1 VSTLL
6 DRVGTTVGVTPSVE
20 RRSRPLLG
28 YALLALLAY
37 APPLVTARGKVA
49 ADTKQY
55 LYLDPGRLLSRAVSM
70 WDPNV
75 GMGTVT
81 HQTIGYVFPMGPYYW
96 IADKLGVPDWVAQ
109 RFWLGSMLFF
119 AAAGMLY
126 LLRTFGLRG
135 PGVVVAAL
143 AYMLSPYV
151 LDYAARIS
159 VLLLPWAA
167 LPWMIGVIRKALR
180 APIRGLASWRYPAI
194 FALIVQIA
202 GGVNATALLFAGLGP
217 VLWIVYAW
225 LVARDVTFRRALAVT
240 VRTGVLTLLASLW
253 WISGLRMQAAYGLD
267 ILRYT
272 ETVDAVAR
280 TSSPNEVLRGLGYW
294 FFYGQDRLGPWIE
307 AASTYTQV
315 LRVIFA
321 GYALTALALFGA
333 AFVRWRHRVYFI
345 AVLLVGVVIAVGAH
359 PYKSPTPLGALFK
372 SLASSSTAALA
383 MRSTGRAVPLVV
395 LALAVFLGLTTNSVS
410 ERLRTRGRLVFA
422 LAAPAVVIALLAVN
436 FPALYNGTYY
446 GKNLQRPEEIPSYW
460 KQAVASLGDST
471 DTRVLE
477 APGSDFASYRWGNTV
492 DPITPGLTDRPYVAR
507 ELIPYGTAG
516 TADLLNAFDRR
527 LQEGVADPRGIAPLL
542 RRMGVGTLLARND
555 IQYERYDLVPP
566 RELARVLARTPGLEA
581 PARYGPAVPAV
592 PLGVQDEIS
601 LGAPPNEPSPAP
613 VAVYNVKDPL
623 PIVRAESNDH
633 ALMVSGDGEGLVDAA
648 DVGLLDQAGVVRYSA
663 SYASPGELRAAT
675 NSGATLVITDNNR
688 LRARRWTS
696 VKDNVGYTEQAGE
709 ADRPLD
715 HDNGDARLP
724 LFPNQQS
731 SVYTTTIDSGAQRAV
746 ASAYGNTIT
755 YTPEDRAARAL
766 DGDPYTS
773 WRANAFGDARG
784 QQIRIDLEGPITT
797 DHVNLVQPLTG
808 GRNRWITEMELRFDG
823 GRAFSVTLDPSSRTL
838 GGQTVDFGRRTFEHL
853 EVTVKQTSNARTNL
867 FGKDDAVGFAE
878 IRLRDERSAHDVE
891 MREVLQMPTDLVDA
905 LGADAAT
912 HPIVLVMRRD
922 AVRPVPPRSQPELS
936 IDRRFTL
943 PGDRTFVLTGNAEI
957 TPDAPASELQAAFRV
972 PDAAHGGVSTSWS
985 QFLFGCMKCTANNA
999 IDGDPGTA
1007 WQTPF
1012 VGVRGE
1018 WMQFKSA
1025 APLSFDHMDLR
1036 VFADGRHSVPKA
1048 LRLDVD
1054 GRTRMLTLPEITD
1067 QPAENAS
1074 TAVRLTFPRITGHTV
1089 RVTVADVRE
1098 ERSRRFATSTTDLM
1112 PVGISELGIPG
1123 LHLPAASPRIDSG
1136 CRSDLVAIDGTPMPV
1151 RITGR
1156 AATADQLMALS
1167 VTPCDPRDAARV
1179 PELTLGRGA
1188 HTLTSARGKDVG
1200 FLLDRLVLASGT
1212 VNAPVTTKNGVVT
1225 EVRPPAPPT
1234 PRLQVVR
1241 SGRTSVRVHVSGATT
1256 PFWMVL
1262 GESQSPGWHA
1272 DVIGGRGLGTPQLVD
1287 GYANGWLV
1295 TPAASD
1301 FDITMEWTPQKQV
1314 RAALW
1319 ISLLAAVVC
1328 LVIAGVTTRR
1338 RFVGGANV
1346 TADPDDAQIDIAWSW
1361 SETRDRGAWIAPL
1374 LAGVLT
1380 AITVAPWAGV
1390 LVAGVIAV
1398 VQWRPRL
1405 RGYVLVLPAAILFL
1419 CGAYVMVQQ
1428 ARHHIPPVFEWPTVF
1443 GRARTPAWIAVML
1456 LAGDAIAQALRRPID
1471 WR

>member
-1 VSTLL
+1 MSTLL
-6 DRVGTTVGVTPSVE
+6 DRVRTTAGVTPSVE
-20 RRSRPLLG
+20 RRTRPWLG
-28 YALLALLAY
+28 YGLLALLAY
-37 APPLVTARGKVA
+37 VPPLLSARGKVA

-75 GMGTVT
+75 GMGSVT
-81 HQTIGYVFPMGPYYW
+81 HQTIGYVFPLGPYYW

-126 LLRTFGLRG
+126 LFRDFDLRG
-135 PGVVVAAL
+135 PGIVVAAL

-180 APIRGLASWRYPAI
+180 APPRGLASWRYPAI
-194 FALIVQIA
+194 FALIVQVI

-217 VLWIVYAW
+217 VCWIVYAW
-225 LVARDVTFRRALAVT
+225 LVAHDVTFRRALVVT

-315 LRVIFA
+315 LRVIFV
-321 GYALTALALFGA
+321 GYLLTALALFGA

-345 AVLLVGVVIAVGAH
+345 GVLVLGVVIAVGAH
-359 PYKSPTPLGALFK
+359 PYQSPTPLGALFK

-395 LALAVFLGLTTNSVS
+395 LALAVFLGLTTNFVS
-410 ERLRTRGRLVFA
+410 ERLRARGRVAFA

-436 FPALYNGTYY
+436 FPALYDGTYY

-460 KQAVASLGDST
+460 KQAIASLGNSSDS
-471 DTRVLE
+471 RVLE
-477 APGSDFASYRWGNTV
+477 APGSDFASYHWGNTV

-516 TADLLNAFDRR
+516 SADLLNALDRR
-527 LQEGVADPRGIAPLL
+527 LQEGVADPSGIAPLL
-542 RRMGVGTLLARND
+542 RRMGVGDLLARND

-566 RELARVLARTPGLEA
+566 RELARLLARTPGLDA
-581 PARYGPAVPAV
+581 PTTYGPATPSAPV
-592 PLGVQDEIS
+592 GVQDEIS
-601 LGAPPNEPSPAP
+601 LAAPPNEPLPAP
-613 VAVYNVKDPL
+613 VAVYKVKDPV

-633 ALMVSGDGEGLVDAA
+633 TLMVSGDGEGFVDVA
-648 DVGLLDQAGVVRYSA
+648 DVGLLDHAGVVRYSA
-663 SYASPGELRAAT
+663 FYSSGKALPAAT
-675 NSGATLVITDNNR
+675 NGGAILVITDNNR

-709 ADRPLD
+709 ADKPLD
-715 HDNGDARLP
+715 HDTGDARLP
-724 LFPNQQS
+724 LFPKEQPS
-731 SVYTTTIDSGAQRAV
+731 AYTTTVDSGVRRAA

-755 YTPEDRAARAL
+755 YTPEDRASRAL

-784 QQIRIDLEGPITT
+784 QRINIDLEGPITT
-797 DHVNLVQPLTG
+797 DHVNLVQPLNG
-808 GRNRWITEMELRFDG
+808 GRNRWITQIELRFDG
-823 GRAFSVTLDPSSRTL
+823 GRAFPVTLDPSSRTI
-838 GGQTVDFGRRTFEHL
+838 GGQTVAFGRRTFQHL
-853 EVTVKQTSNARTNL
+853 DVTVKQTSDARTNL

-878 IRLRDERSAHDVE
+878 IRLRDAHSAQDVVMHE
-891 MREVLQMPTDLVDA
+891 LVQMPTDLVDA
-905 LGADAAT
+905 LGGEVAA

-943 PGDRTFVLTGNAEI
+943 PGTRTFVLTGNAEI
-957 TPDAPASELQAAFRV
+957 TPDAPASELQAAFRI

-999 IDGDPGTA
+999 IDGDPETA

-1012 VGVRGE
+1012 IGVRGE

-1036 VFADGRHSVPKA
+1036 VFADGRHSVPKT
-1048 LRLDVD
+1048 LRLEVD
-1054 GRTRMLTLPEITD
+1054 GKTRVLTLPDIAD
-1067 QPAENAS
+1067 HPAENAS
-1074 TAVRLTFPRITGHTV
+1074 TPVRLTFRRITGHTV
-1089 RVTVADVRE
+1089 RVTVGDVRE
-1098 ERSRRFATSTTDLM
+1098 ERSRRFATSATDLM

-1123 LHLPAASPRIDSG
+1123 LHLPAATPRIDSG
-1136 CRSDLVAIDGTPMPV
+1136 CRSDLVAIDGTPLPV

-1156 AATADQLMALS
+1156 AATADRLMALT
-1167 VTPCDPRDAARV
+1167 VTPCDPRDPARV
-1179 PELTLGRGA
+1179 PELTLGPGA
-1188 HTLTSARGKDVG
+1188 HALTSARGKDVG

-1212 VNAPVTTKNGVVT
+1212 ANAPVTVRDGEVTGVGAPA
-1225 EVRPPAPPT
+1225 PPAP
-1234 PRLQVVR
+1234 RVEVVR
-1241 SGRTSVRVHVSGATT
+1241 SGPTSMRVHVSGATA

-1272 DVIGGRGLGTPQLVD
+1272 HVVGGHGLGPPQLVD

-1295 TPAASD
+1295 TPAAND
-1301 FDITMEWTPQKQV
+1301 FDIAMEWTPQKQV

-1319 ISLLAAVVC
+1319 ISLLAAVTC
-1328 LVIAGVTTRR
+1328 LVIAGLTTRR
-1338 RFVGGANV
+1338 RILAAE
-1346 TADPDDAQIDIAWSW
+1346 TDAHPDIAWTW
-1361 SETRDRGAWIAPL
+1361 STTRDRNAWIAPL

-1390 LVAGVIAV
+1390 LVAALIAV

-1405 RGYVLVLPAAILFL
+1405 RGYVLVLPAALLFL
-1419 CGAYVMVQQ
+1419 CGLYITVQQ
-1428 ARHHIPPVFEWPTVF
+1428 ARHHYPPVFEWPTVF

-1456 LAGDAIAQALRRPID
+1456 LAGDAIAHALGRRGSGPD
-1471 WR
+1471 DSL